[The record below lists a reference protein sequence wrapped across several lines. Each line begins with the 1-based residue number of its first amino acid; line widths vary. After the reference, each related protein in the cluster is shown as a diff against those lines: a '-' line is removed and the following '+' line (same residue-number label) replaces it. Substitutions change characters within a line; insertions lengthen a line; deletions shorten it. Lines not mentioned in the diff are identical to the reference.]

1 MRREVDRFRDRRIDA
16 LVLGCTH
23 FLHLE
28 SEFRILLDAD
38 GVMLVDSRDGV
49 SRQVARVLAGS
60 AASRGG
66 NGEDVLHIT
75 GSTPLEER
83 YGWFAGQYGLRL
95 EGAL

>member
-1 MRREVDRFRDRRIDA
+1 M
-16 LVLGCTH
+16 LGCTH

-28 SEFRILLDAD
+28 SEFRVLLDGD
-38 GVMLVDSRDGV
+38 GVMLVDSREGV
-49 SRQVARVLAGS
+49 SRQVERLLAGS
-60 AASRGG
+60 SPSSGR

-75 GSTPLEER
+75 GSAPLEER